1 MSAILTAC
9 RGPAAQSREGHARDR
24 WASRQRPPRRPGAQ
38 LRGNDG
44 MGGSGILPTRSLR
57 GLGEGRGR
65 PRVTDRAAGPRSVS
79 SGPPHPDSALLPW
92 AARKSQARKPPPP
105 QPPPLPRIA
114 LRRRARDV
122 IAPALP
128 RTRLPNL
135 APPTLA
141 QVSAFVSTA
150 RARFFHLSPPRT
162 QLCFCATPLRKILRS
177 PGSKR
182 FGTLALAFPALL

>member
-1 MSAILTAC
+1 
-9 RGPAAQSREGHARDR
+9 
-24 WASRQRPPRRPGAQ
+24 
-38 LRGNDG
+38 
-44 MGGSGILPTRSLR
+44 MGGSGILPTRSLG

-65 PRVTDRAAGPRSVS
+65 PRGTDRAAGPRSVS

-92 AARKSQARKPPPP
+92 AARKSQAGKPPLPQPP
-105 QPPPLPRIA
+105 PPPLPRIA
-114 LRRRARDV
+114 LWRRVRDV

-128 RTRLPNL
+128 PARLPNF

-150 RARFFHLSPPRT
+150 PAHFFRLSPALT
-162 QLCFCATPLRKILRS
+162 QLCACATPFHEILRS
-177 PGSKR
+177 PGSKL